1 MGNWLNQLC
10 VLVDEICGLMNAYFH
25 MDNVIEASSVKATD
39 DDFDCTHAPKVLSK

>member
-10 VLVDEICGLMNAYFH
+10 VLVDEICGLMNVYFH

-39 DDFDCTHAPKVLSK
+39 DDFDCTHAPKVRRK